1 MLCHLMAG
9 AVRLVGQS
17 LPRSI
22 QLALLSWLLLQSS
35 TTLAATTPPA
45 LLSLQD
51 ALSRT
56 LQYSPQLQQQPL
68 AVRQQA
74 LLRLQAC
81 GHASARTDAKRRKYQ
96 R

>member
-9 AVRLVGQS
+9 DGRSAGLSQ
-17 LPRSI
+17 PRVI
-22 QLALLSWLLLQSS
+22 QLVLTSWLLLSSS
-35 TTLAATTPPA
+35 TLAQTTPPV

-56 LQYSPQLQQQPL
+56 LQSSPQLQQQPL

-74 LLRLQAC
+74 LLR
-81 GHASARTDAKRRKYQ
+81 
-96 R
+96 